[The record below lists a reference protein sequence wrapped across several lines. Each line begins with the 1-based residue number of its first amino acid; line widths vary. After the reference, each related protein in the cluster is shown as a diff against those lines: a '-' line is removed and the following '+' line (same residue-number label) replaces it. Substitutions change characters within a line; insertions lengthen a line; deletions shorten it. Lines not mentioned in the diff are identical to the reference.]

1 MYHYIYLKQA
11 EGLEMPKQ
19 ACSYNPLQNKKSG
32 TAKSNFQILIY
43 ILVFIF

>member
-11 EGLEMPKQ
+11 EGLEMQKQ

-32 TAKSNFQILIY
+32 NRQKQFPDFNIY
-43 ILVFIF
+43 